1 MNAVNHFADLHMHTF
16 YSDGSASPDAVVE
29 EACHAGLSCISITDH
44 DTMAAVKAAQAAAL
58 EWGIEVIPGIELS
71 TQVQDKDI
79 HILGYFMDLENVA
92 LTQKLEEFRIT
103 RFSRIAA
110 MIENLKKQGIDN
122 LSFEDIKAQSQ
133 SDALGRPHL
142 AAALV
147 QKGWVANSWQAFD
160 KYIGDQCSAYVPKH
174 QQSPKEA
181 IALIRQAGGVAVLA
195 HPMVTNRDELIA
207 GFVDAGLGGIEVY
220 YPNCPDAIVLFYEG
234 IARKYKLTMT
244 GGSDAHG
251 KNKTNT
257 WIGKRRIPCELVE
270 QLRARAKRPENF
282 I

>member
-1 MNAVNHFADLHMHTF
+1 MNHFADLHMHTI
-16 YSDGSASPDAVVE
+16 YSDGSEAPEAVVE

-44 DTMAAVKAAQAAAL
+44 DTMGAVKMAQAAAV

-71 TQVQDKDI
+71 AEVNGKDI
-79 HILGYFMDLENVA
+79 HILGYFLDLENI
-92 LTQKLEEFRIT
+92 LLMQKLEEFRTT
-103 RFSRIAA
+103 RFLRIAQ

-122 LSFEDIKAQSQ
+122 LSFDDIKAESQ

-147 QKGWVANSWQAFD
+147 KKGWAANSWQAFD
-160 KYIGDQCSAYVPKH
+160 KFIGDKCTAYVPKH

-207 GFVDAGLGGIEVY
+207 SFVDVGLGGLEVY
-220 YPNCPDAIVLFYEG
+220 YPNCPDAVVLYYEG
-234 IARKYKLTMT
+234 LARKYKLTMT

-251 KNKTNT
+251 KHKTNT
-257 WIGKRRIPCELVE
+257 WIGKRRIPCEFVE
-270 QLRARAKRPENF
+270 QLRARSKRPEHF
-282 I
+282 V

>member
-1 MNAVNHFADLHMHTF
+1 MNHFADLHIHTF
-16 YSDGSASPDAVVE
+16 FSDGSQSPESVVE

-44 DTMAAVKAAQAAAL
+44 DTMAAVKAAQAAGAD
-58 EWGIEVIPGIELS
+58 WGIEVIPGIELS
-71 TQVQDKDI
+71 TQVQGKDI
-79 HILGYFMDLENVA
+79 HILGYFMDLENSSLV
-92 LTQKLEEFRIT
+92 QKLEEFRAT
-103 RFSRIAA
+103 RFARIAQ
-110 MIENLKKQGIDN
+110 MVENLKKQGVDN
-122 LSFEDIKAQSQ
+122 LCFEDIKQQAK

-147 QKGWVANSWQAFD
+147 EKGWAANSWQAFD
-160 KYIGDQCSAYVPKH
+160 KFIGDQCEAYVPKH
-174 QQSPKEA
+174 TQTPKQA

-207 GFVDAGLGGIEVY
+207 GFVDDGLGGIEVY
-220 YPNCPDAIVLFYEG
+220 YPNCPDAVIFYYEG
-234 IARKYKLTMT
+234 LARKYKICMT

-270 QLRARAKRPENF
+270 QLRVRAKKPQNF
-282 I
+282 G